1 MEASLIA
8 FNASSIAQNDR
19 DFASR
24 QVLAAES
31 SSCQTSWEKIAD
43 ETCERCWMHYAAET
57 SNLERSRFRAVGKTS
72 RQGTTCLTSCAPC
85 IPPTKVS

>member
-31 SSCQTSWEKIAD
+31 SSCQTSWEKSQ
-43 ETCERCWMHYAAET
+43 TR
-57 SNLERSRFRAVGKTS
+57 RANDAGCIMLQ
-72 RQGTTCLTSCAPC
+72 RQVTWSVRDSGRWEKLLDKAQP
-85 IPPTKVS
+85 V

>member
-31 SSCQTSWEKIAD
+31 SSCQTSWEKSQTRRA
-43 ETCERCWMHYAAET
+43 ERCWVHYAEET
-57 SNLERSRFRAVGKTS
+57 RTWSFRDSGRWEKLLDKAQPV
-72 RQGTTCLTSCAPC
+72 
-85 IPPTKVS
+85 